1 MILAAGWGTRMRPL
15 SNDTPKP
22 LIEIAGKELIKYHI
36 EHLVKAGITDIVIN
50 HAKFRDQI
58 EQMLGDG
65 RAYGAAIHYSAEGE
79 QPLETGGGIFKA
91 LPLLGDGP
99 FIVVNSDIWCD
110 YPLSKLPDKFNGH
123 AYLVLVDNP
132 DHHPKGD
139 FALEGGRVLAEGP
152 SMLTFSGIGVYRP
165 ELFADCHPGTFTL
178 APVLRIA
185 MANGLVTGKHY
196 QGLWADVGTPERLHQ
211 IQELAAGQNK

>member
-22 LIEIAGKELIKYHI
+22 LIKIAGKALIEYHI

-50 HAKFRDQI
+50 HARFRDQV

-91 LPLLGDGP
+91 LPLLSDGP

-139 FALEGGRVLAEGP
+139 FALEDGRVLAEGP
-152 SMLTFSGIGVYRP
+152 SMLTFSGIGVYHP

-185 MANGLVTGKHY
+185 MANGLVTGEHY

>member
-22 LIEIAGKELIKYHI
+22 LIKIAGKALIEYHI
-36 EHLVKAGITDIVIN
+36 EHLVKSGITDIVIN
-50 HAKFRDQI
+50 HARFRDQI

-79 QPLETGGGIFKA
+79 PPLETGGGIFNA
-91 LPLLGDGP
+91 LPLLSDGP

-139 FALEGGRVLAEGP
+139 FALEDGRVLAEGP

-165 ELFADCHPGTFTL
+165 ELFADCHPGTFPL

-185 MANGLVTGKHY
+185 MANRLVTGEHY

>member
-22 LIEIAGKELIKYHI
+22 LIKIARKALIEYHI

-50 HAKFRDQI
+50 HARFRDQI

-65 RAYGAAIHYSAEGE
+65 QAYGAAIHYSTEGE

-110 YPLSKLPDKFNGH
+110 YPLSKLPNKFNGH

-139 FALEGGRVLAEGP
+139 FALEDGRVLAEGP

-165 ELFADCHPGTFTL
+165 ELFADCHLGTFTL

-185 MANGLVTGKHY
+185 MTNGLVTGEHY

-211 IQELAAGQNK
+211 IQELAAGQTK

>member
-22 LIEIAGKELIKYHI
+22 LIKIARKALIEYHI

-50 HAKFRDQI
+50 HARFRDQI

-65 RAYGAAIHYSAEGE
+65 QAYGAAIHYSTEGE

-110 YPLSKLPDKFNGH
+110 YPLSKLPNKFNGH

-139 FALEGGRVLAEGP
+139 FALEDGRVLAEGP

-185 MANGLVTGKHY
+185 MTNGLVTGEHY